1 MRSVSFIPLPAS
13 YTGTS
18 RFYDGLLYTIKSGGI
33 LAAIDPATGSILR
46 QARVEGAI
54 DDYYASPVAVDGR
67 IYLTSEKGK
76 LAVVLPGARWEV
88 VSVSDFQEPCYAT
101 PAISDG
107 RMYVRTATAL
117 YCFGNR

>member
-33 LAAIDPATGSILR
+33 LAAIDPA
-46 QARVEGAI
+46 I

-67 IYLTSEKGK
+67 IYLTSENGK
-76 LAVVLPGARWEV
+76 LAVVRPGARWEV